1 MFIIGLTGSLKTGKS
16 TVAKI
21 FKDRGVQ
28 VIDADRLAHQV
39 IGSQQKGFKK
49 VVNVFGSEILSK
61 GEIDRKK
68 LARIVFHDPKALK
81 KLEKIIHPL
90 VIQEMRQKIRQL
102 RKLKSNHKVLLDV
115 PLLFETGLDRL
126 VDFTIVVK
134 SSRALQ
140 IKRAVQ
146 DLKISSQQAM
156 MRIQAQMPL
165 KEKIQ
170 WADCVIDNNGSIPN
184 LRKKV
189 DLIWQKVQQMKRK

>member
-16 TVAKI
+16 TVAKL
-21 FKDRGVQ
+21 FKDRGVE
-28 VIDADRLAHQV
+28 VIDADQLAHVV
-39 IGSQQKGFKK
+39 INSKGKGFKK
-49 VVNVFGSEILSK
+49 VVKVFGSEILSK

-68 LARIVFHDPKALK
+68 LARLVFNDPQALK

-90 VIQEMRQKIRQL
+90 VIQEMRQKIRRL
-102 RKLKSNHKVLLDV
+102 RKLKLKQKVLLDV

-146 DLKISSQQAM
+146 DLNISSQQAM

>member
-16 TVAKI
+16 TAAKL

-28 VIDADRLAHQV
+28 VIDADQLAHQV
-39 IGSQQKGFKK
+39 IGSQNKGFKK
-49 VVNVFGSEILSK
+49 VIKAFGSEILSK

-68 LARIVFHDPKALK
+68 LARVVFQDPRALK

-90 VIQEMRQKIRQL
+90 VIQEMRHKIRQL
-102 RKLKSNHKVLLDV
+102 RKLKSNQQVLLDV

-146 DLKISSQQAM
+146 DLNISSQQAM
-156 MRIQAQMPL
+156 MRIKAQMPL

-189 DLIWQKVQQMKRK
+189 DLICQKVQQMKRK